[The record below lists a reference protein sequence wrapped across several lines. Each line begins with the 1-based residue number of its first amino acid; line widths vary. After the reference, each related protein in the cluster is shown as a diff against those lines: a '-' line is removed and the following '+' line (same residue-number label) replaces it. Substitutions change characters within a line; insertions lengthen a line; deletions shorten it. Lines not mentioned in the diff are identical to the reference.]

1 MVFLAN
7 DLRYSISRLT
17 VLSVAHSLLKFLA
30 SQQDSR
36 AVLIAVSKSDFTPSD
51 LCPERESTGRWGYA
65 SPDAGALGLP
75 ELLTSHNGYL
85 NLAIGGASA
94 THCENQHSE
103 NKRRWLPCSL
113 KLRKL
118 TRTLGSTPESKS
130 KVPSLVILG
139 LGDRFNVMLHSYKT
153 PENTD
158 ANANPYEL
166 CFGFDP
172 AILGTICA
180 EIPCGLHLN
189 PEISPLFERAIADWF
204 PQPNLPALQSE
215 FTSTLVSAI
224 LTSQTSTQ
232 TPEKAQAEACSSA
245 GASLTD
251 NPTDAIT
258 LAATTDIWTKP
269 ALLREPETQAHL
281 AHRPIPN
288 VLPSW
293 QQPEKL
299 LQELLR
305 ISWSSQ
311 GAQVILQR
319 SAVLIQE
326 AFGVSRCLIAFYSAK
341 DERTL
346 WSAIAHDSSIP
357 VSARQTQY
365 PEWANVEQCLLKQ
378 HQDKPWAA
386 ERNVGS
392 TDAQSVFLTW
402 VHTHPQKIETR
413 EMASLHGAPG
423 LVGLLVLEQWDEKRE
438 WQPGERQL
446 LHLALQLVER
456 GHNLATLYQ
465 QAEERITHTALLNRL
480 VAQIRASL
488 ELPHI
493 FETVTLELGHLLV
506 ADRCLIFQYLEEQRC
521 WKPLTEYRAHA
532 DILTAM
538 NLIVPDQKN
547 CCSRTLRNLQVVQV
561 SDTRLVDDPMNRS
574 LAAKYPGAW
583 LMVPIHRQQKIW
595 GCLTFA
601 QDQFPRYWHES
612 ELRFITT
619 VADQLAIAIY
629 QATLYQ
635 QIQEQNQTLEAL
647 VRERTAELE
656 SFFDAHPDYI
666 FVVERENLR
675 LRFCNHA
682 FAQRM
687 GFENRY
693 AVQDR
698 SILECFPPLI
708 AKSFAKQN
716 LRVFES
722 GETLHEQETLV
733 FPDGIHHFD
742 TSRVPLKHSNGEV
755 YACLGTF
762 REITELVET
771 KQALSLRT
779 EQLQDALTAANA
791 ASQAKSEFLATM
803 SHELRTPLTSVIGMS
818 SALMQP
824 YFGELSGKQKEY
836 LKIIHNS
843 GQHLL
848 QLINDI
854 LDLSKIESG
863 KASLTLSQFSLRQ
876 VGIES
881 LELLQEK
888 AQVHQVKLTADLAGL
903 PPADEFWGDER
914 RVRQILLNL
923 LSNAVKFTP
932 PGGEVWL
939 RMQYEGNRAMI
950 EVADTGIGIPMEK
963 QHLLFEAF
971 QQIDSSL
978 NRQHEGTGLG
988 LALTRQLVE
997 MHGGTISFHSEVDAG
1012 TVFVVNLLAQNPN

>member
-7 DLRYSISRLT
+7 DLRYSISRST

-30 SQQDSR
+30 SQPDSR
-36 AVLIAVSKSDFTPSD
+36 VVLIAGGKSDFTPSD
-51 LCPERESTGRWGYA
+51 LCPERQSKGARCGYA
-65 SPDAGALGLP
+65 SPEAGALGLP
-75 ELLTSHNGYL
+75 ELLTPPNCFL
-85 NLAIGGASA
+85 NLAMGKPSA
-94 THCENQHSE
+94 THCENKCENQH
-103 NKRRWLPCSL
+103 RWLPCSL

-118 TRTLGSTPESKS
+118 TRTLSSTPETQS

-153 PENTD
+153 TENSEL
-158 ANANPYEL
+158 NANPYEL

-172 AILGTICA
+172 AIVGSICA
-180 EIPCGLHLN
+180 EISRGLHLT

-224 LTSQTSTQ
+224 LTSQISTQ
-232 TPEKAQAEACSSA
+232 TPEKADTNACSSA
-245 GASLTD
+245 GASLIG
-251 NPTDAIT
+251 NP
-258 LAATTDIWTKP
+258 TTDIQIKT
-269 ALLREPETQAHL
+269 ALLREPGIQAHL
-281 AHRPIPN
+281 VQPPIPQA
-288 VLPSW
+288 VVPSW

-326 AFGVSRCLIAFYSAK
+326 TFGVSRCLIAFYSAK

-357 VSARQTQY
+357 LSARQTHD
-365 PEWANVEQCLLKQ
+365 PEWANIEQCLLKH
-378 HQDKPWAA
+378 HQGNPWAT
-386 ERNVGS
+386 ERNIGS
-392 TDAQSVFLTW
+392 TAAESIFLTW
-402 VHTHPQKIETR
+402 LHTHPQKIEPR
-413 EMASLHGAPG
+413 EMASLHGASG
-423 LVGLLVLEQWDEKRE
+423 LVGLLLLEQWDEKRE

-465 QAEERITHTALLNRL
+465 QAEERITHAALLNRL

-488 ELPHI
+488 ELSHI

-506 ADRCLIFQYLEEQRC
+506 ADRCLIFQYLEEQQC

-635 QIQEQNQTLEAL
+635 QIQAQNQTLEAL

-687 GFENRY
+687 GFDNRY

-791 ASQAKSEFLATM
+791 ASQAKTEFLATM

-888 AQVHQVKLTADLAGL
+888 AQVQQVKLTGDFAEL

-939 RMQYEGNRAMI
+939 RMQCESNQAMI

-978 NRQHEGTGLG
+978 HRQHEGTGLG

-1012 TVFVVNLLAQNPN
+1012 TVFVVYLLAQNPK

>member
-7 DLRYSISRLT
+7 DLRYSISRST

-30 SQQDSR
+30 SQPDSR
-36 AVLIAVSKSDFTPSD
+36 VVLIAGGKSDFTPSD
-51 LCPERESTGRWGYA
+51 LCPERQSKGARCGYA
-65 SPDAGALGLP
+65 SPEAGALGLP
-75 ELLTSHNGYL
+75 ELLTPPNCFL
-85 NLAIGGASA
+85 NLTMGKPSA
-94 THCENQHSE
+94 THWENKCENQH
-103 NKRRWLPCSL
+103 RWLPCSL

-118 TRTLGSTPESKS
+118 TRTLSSTPETQS

-153 PENTD
+153 TENSEL
-158 ANANPYEL
+158 NANPYEL

-172 AILGTICA
+172 AIVGSICA
-180 EIPCGLHLN
+180 EISHGLHLT
-189 PEISPLFERAIADWF
+189 PEISPLFERAIADWC

-224 LTSQTSTQ
+224 LTSQISTQ
-232 TPEKAQAEACSSA
+232 TPEKADTDACSSA
-245 GASLTD
+245 GASLIG
-251 NPTDAIT
+251 NP
-258 LAATTDIWTKP
+258 TTDIQIKS
-269 ALLREPETQAHL
+269 ALLREPGIQAHL
-281 AHRPIPN
+281 VQPPIAQA
-288 VLPSW
+288 VVPSW

-326 AFGVSRCLIAFYSAK
+326 TFGVSRCLIAFYSAK

-357 VSARQTQY
+357 LSARQTHD
-365 PEWANVEQCLLKQ
+365 PEWANVEQCLLKH
-378 HQDKPWAA
+378 HQGNPWAT
-386 ERNVGS
+386 ERNIGS
-392 TDAQSVFLTW
+392 TAAESIFLTW
-402 VHTHPQKIETR
+402 LHTHPQKIEPR
-413 EMASLHGAPG
+413 EMASLHGASG

-465 QAEERITHTALLNRL
+465 QAEERITHAALLNRL

-488 ELPHI
+488 ELSHI

-506 ADRCLIFQYLEEQRC
+506 ADRCLIFQYLEEQQC

-635 QIQEQNQTLEAL
+635 QIQAQNQTLEAL

-791 ASQAKSEFLATM
+791 ASQAKTEFLATM

-888 AQVHQVKLTADLAGL
+888 AQVQQVKLTGDFTEL
-903 PPADEFWGDER
+903 PPTDEFWGDER

-939 RMQYEGNRAMI
+939 RMQYESNQAMI

-1012 TVFVVNLLAQNPN
+1012 TVFVVYLLAQNPK